1 MEKEGQVV
9 NNIIVFKREKYDIYM
24 EKEFTHNHFFCLCH
38 PNLFFF
44 LHIYFLR
51 LQNVIKTKLCSE
63 FLINLRISIRIPI
76 KFFWYIE
83 PLKF

>member
-44 LHIYFLR
+44 YIFMSLDY
-51 LQNVIKTKLCSE
+51 KT
-63 FLINLRISIRIPI
+63 
-76 KFFWYIE
+76 
-83 PLKF
+83 